1 MPKGI
6 TRFENYKNN
15 ADGWWVRLRRQGETL
30 SKFFKDSDYP
40 SKAAALK
47 AAREHYRQ
55 LVKENPKTSRRE
67 FAERKTARS
76 SEIVGVQRVV
86 SIRFGHEYEHWKARW
101 SPKKGVRRVKT
112 FSVDFYGEEEA
123 KRLAIEARQKGLE
136 EMQDK

>member
-6 TRFENYKNN
+6 TRFENYERSPK
-15 ADGWWVRLRRQGETL
+15 GWLVRVHRRGKLE

-40 SKAAALK
+40 NKRAVQK

-55 LVKENPKTSRRE
+55 LDSENPKMSRRE
-67 FAERKTARS
+67 FAERRMAHS
-76 SEIVGVQRVV
+76 SEIVGVQRVISV
-86 SIRFGHEYEHWKARW
+86 RFGHEYASWKARW

-136 EMQDK
+136 EMIDN